1 MQGIYKIINRV
12 NGKYYVGSAIDF
24 DARWWTH
31 RDALLKG
38 DHSNIYLQS
47 AWNKYGEEGFSFE
60 ISEEVNGDRAQ
71 LLEVEQK
78 YLDKGFEAE
87 EVYNL
92 SPYAAGGCGQRSEKT
107 KQKISSTMKGM
118 GLVPWNK
125 GMRVDL
131 VPADVRRRIGIVNRE
146 NSKGNESH
154 AKPYPAFYNVFTEET
169 IPAGANL
176 SKLCRECNLN
186 GANMGNVRKGV
197 VLETRDGW
205 RLLSSIGVV
214 RTKPPG
220 MKGQKHTE
228 ETKQLLREKALE
240 WHGTH
245 ESRNKGKK
253 LSEEHR
259 RNVSIGLYK
268 YYETH
273 EGYMKGKKQTAKSNE
288 KRRQVLLGREVS
300 EETRAK
306 LREVGA
312 KVYPAFFNDRTYKFI
327 PAGRNLGQM
336 CTEYQFSYGVMYAI
350 KRGLSCQTRDG
361 WQLATPKEIEEHGT
375 S

>member
-1 MQGIYKIINRV
+1 MQGIYKIINKA

-38 DHSNIYLQS
+38 NHSNVYLQG
-47 AWNKYGEEGFSFE
+47 AWDKYGEEAFSFE

-78 YLDKGFEAE
+78 HLDKGFGAE

-92 SPYAAGGCGQRSEKT
+92 SPYAAGGCGPRSEKT

-125 GMRVDL
+125 GMKVDF
-131 VPADVRRRIGIVNRE
+131 VPADVRRRTGIANRE

-154 AKPYPAFYNVFTEET
+154 AKPYPAFYNVFTKET
-169 IPAGANL
+169 IPAGVNL
-176 SKLCRECNLN
+176 GKLCREHNLN
-186 GANMGNVRKGV
+186 GANMSNVKRGF

-214 RTKPPG
+214 RAKSPG
-220 MKGQKHTE
+220 MKGQHHTK
-228 ETKQLLREKALE
+228 ETKRLLREKALE
-240 WHGTH
+240 WYKAH
-245 ESRNKGKK
+245 EHPNKGKK
-253 LSEEHR
+253 LSEEQCQ
-259 RNVSIGLYK
+259 NVSIGLYK

-273 EGYMKGKKQTAKSNE
+273 EGHMKGKKHTAESNE
-288 KRRQVLLGREVS
+288 KRRQAILGRVVS

-306 LREVGA
+306 LREAGA
-312 KVYPAFFNDRTYKFI
+312 KAYPAFFNDRTYKFL
-327 PAGRNLGQM
+327 PAGRNLEQM
-336 CTEYQFSYGVMYAI
+336 CTEYQFSYGVMHAI
-350 KRGLSCQTRDG
+350 KRGLSRQTRGG
-361 WQLATPKEIEEHGT
+361 WRLATPKEIEEYGT